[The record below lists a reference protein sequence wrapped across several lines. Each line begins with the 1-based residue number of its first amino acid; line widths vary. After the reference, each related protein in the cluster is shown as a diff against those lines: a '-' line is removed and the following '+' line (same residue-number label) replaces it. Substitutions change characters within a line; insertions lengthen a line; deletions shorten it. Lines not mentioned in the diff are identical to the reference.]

1 MTINK
6 SQGQSVEYIG
16 TALTRPVFA
25 HDQLYVTLSKGQ
37 DRAKIRVV
45 LDDTLP
51 GPRGEVRIIVYTMY
65 CRRRQR
71 GSESSWV
78 HGVDGGVNADIAEG
92 TGERC
97 MHIVG

>member
-51 GPRGEVRIIVYTMY
+51 GPRGEVRIIVYTNVL
-65 CRRRQR
+65 QK
-71 GSESSWV
+71 
-78 HGVDGGVNADIAEG
+78 AAEG
-92 TGERC
+92 Q
-97 MHIVG
+97 